1 MGNWMADRTPG
12 ATLRDLHR
20 AARPLVSPLAHDALS
35 ARLIEQAGFKSFNIG
50 GNAMLAARYGLP
62 DLGIAALGEMVDGIR
77 DIVGATKLPCL
88 ADGDDGYGDVKS
100 VVRMVETYEAM
111 GVAGLLLEDQLR
123 EGKQPGAATARGVA
137 PLDLFENKL
146 RAAMGARRDKD
157 FVIIGRT
164 DSFGA
169 VGMDEALR
177 RGERFLKLG
186 VDGVFVAGLK
196 TLPDYEKVGRAF
208 KGQWNAAA
216 IFQGGT
222 TPWLSPAELYG
233 MGFSQVAYP
242 NLLIGRVTKAVEQG
256 LARLRDFAGGNAAA
270 FKDSDGELAL
280 KSLSEAVQT
289 GRWNSVES
297 KYS

>member
-1 MGNWMADRTPG
+1 MTKPSPG
-12 ATLRDLHR
+12 ALLRELHR

-35 ARLIEQAGFKSFNIG
+35 ARLIAQAGFKSFNIG
-50 GNAMLAARYGLP
+50 GNAMLAARYALP
-62 DLGIAALGEMVDGIR
+62 DLGLAALGEMTDGIR
-77 DIVGATKLPCL
+77 DIVGATPLPAL
-88 ADGDDGYGDVKS
+88 VDGDDGYGDVKS
-100 VVRMVETYEAM
+100 VVRMVESYEAI
-111 GVAGLLLEDQLR
+111 GCAGLLLEDQVR

-137 PLDLFENKL
+137 PLDLFEQKL
-146 RAAMGARRDKD
+146 RAAIDARRDKD

-186 VDGVFVAGLK
+186 VDGIFIAGLK
-196 TLPDYEKVGRAF
+196 TVADYEKVGAAF
-208 KGQWNAAA
+208 KGQWNCAA

-222 TPWLSPAELYG
+222 TPFLPPGDVHA

-242 NLLIGRVTKAVEQG
+242 NLLIGRVAKAVETG
-256 LARLRDFAGGNAAA
+256 LARLRDLTAGKADA

-280 KSLSEAVQT
+280 KSLSDAVQT
-289 GRWNSVES
+289 GRWAAIET